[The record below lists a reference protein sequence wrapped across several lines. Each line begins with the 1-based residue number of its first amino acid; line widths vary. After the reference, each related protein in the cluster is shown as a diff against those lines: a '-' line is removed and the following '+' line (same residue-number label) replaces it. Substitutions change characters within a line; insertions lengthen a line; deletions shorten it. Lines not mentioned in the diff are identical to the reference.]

1 MQSLETIC
9 RDYIASYETGQQD
22 KIAAFLHP
30 AHMYYPPGGSSPM
43 TKEERIADEHFFFSA
58 FTDIKAAV
66 ADIVIQNDKA
76 AVRII
81 MTCTHTGDFHGVAA
95 TGRRITIP
103 YLELMT
109 FEEGLIK
116 DEWAEFDMSAIIA
129 QLQ

>member
-1 MQSLETIC
+1 MQLLETIC
-9 RDYIASYETGQQD
+9 RAYIASYETGQQD

-30 AHMYYPPGGSSPM
+30 AHMYYPPGGGSPM
-43 TKEERIADEHFFFSA
+43 TREERIDDEHFFFSA

-66 ADIVIQNDKA
+66 ADIIIQDDKA

-81 MTCTHTGDFHGVAA
+81 MTCTHTGEFHGVKA

-103 YLELMT
+103 YMELIR
-109 FEEGLIK
+109 FEGGLIK
-116 DEWAEFDMSAIIA
+116 DEWAEFDMSTIIT

>member
-9 RDYIASYETGQQD
+9 REYIASYETGQQD

-30 AHMYYPPGGSSPM
+30 AHMYYPPGGGKPM
-43 TKEERIADEHFFFSA
+43 TREERIADEQFFFSA
-58 FTDIKAAV
+58 FTGIKAAV

-81 MTCTHTGDFHGVAA
+81 MTCTHTGEFHGAAA

-109 FEEGLIK
+109 FEDGLIK
-116 DEWAEFDMSAIIA
+116 DEWAEFDMSAIIS